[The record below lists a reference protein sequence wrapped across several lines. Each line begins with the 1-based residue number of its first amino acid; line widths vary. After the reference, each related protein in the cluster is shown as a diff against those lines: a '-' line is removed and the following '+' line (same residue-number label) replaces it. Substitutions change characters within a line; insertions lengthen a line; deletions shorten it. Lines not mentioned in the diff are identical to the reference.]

1 MTRSRAGA
9 LAVGLVLA
17 VLGAG
22 ACTGSATPEGPT
34 GAATAT
40 RTDRPPAEGPA
51 DDPTAAGDPDR
62 SPGGSDEPTA
72 GASAEPTAGASAG
85 PGEAPQAAP
94 PEVTS
99 LAGATGAAPL
109 VARAGWQVVGASG
122 ACVLSSR
129 AAADPAVPTASPR
142 DASVALLAET
152 VAADGGDLAAP
163 RDVLLPLLSDG
174 VTLQGVNAAAQ
185 DWTVTTPRGEVRVRG
200 AARVV
205 NVPTFEGDASTQS
218 VVLAL
223 DCAGPLDEG
232 AWQRLLAD
240 VRAGFAAPVEELGTW
255 PS

>member
-9 LAVGLVLA
+9 LAVGLALA

-22 ACTGSATPEGPT
+22 ACTASATPEDPT
-34 GAATAT
+34 GAASAT
-40 RTDRPPAEGPA
+40 RTDRPPAEVPA
-51 DDPTAAGDPDR
+51 DDPTASVDPER
-62 SPGGSDEPTA
+62 TPGGSDDPTA
-72 GASAEPTAGASAG
+72 AASAG
-85 PGEAPQAAP
+85 PGEEPEAVP
-94 PEVTS
+94 PEVTG
-99 LAGATGAAPL
+99 LGGATGATPL
-109 VARAGWQVVGASG
+109 VVRAGWQVVGASG

-129 AAADPAVPTASPR
+129 AAADPAAPTASPR
-142 DASVALLAET
+142 DASAALLAET
-152 VAADGGDLAAP
+152 VAADGGDLTAP
-163 RDVLLPLLSDG
+163 RDVLLPLLADG

-205 NVPTFEGDASTQS
+205 SVPTFEGDASTQS

-232 AWQRLLAD
+232 AWQRLLAE
-240 VRAGFAAPVEELGTW
+240 VRVGLLAPAEELGTW

>member
-1 MTRSRAGA
+1 MTRSWAGA
-9 LAVGLVLA
+9 LAVGLALA

-22 ACTGSATPEGPT
+22 ACTGSATPEDPT
-34 GAATAT
+34 GAASAT
-40 RTDRPPAEGPA
+40 RTDRPPAEVPA
-51 DDPTAAGDPDR
+51 DDPTASDEPER
-62 SPGGSDEPTA
+62 PPGGSDEPTA
-72 GASAEPTAGASAG
+72 GASAG
-85 PGEAPQAAP
+85 PGEEPTAAP

-99 LAGATGAAPL
+99 LGGAAGATPL
-109 VARAGWQVVGASG
+109 VARSGWQVVGASG

-129 AAADPAVPTASPR
+129 AATNLAAPTAGPR
-142 DASVALLAET
+142 DASAALLAET
-152 VAADGGDLAAP
+152 VAADGGDLTAP
-163 RDVLLPLLSDG
+163 RDVLLPLLADG
-174 VTLQGVNAAAQ
+174 VTRQGVNAAAQ

-205 NVPTFEGDASTQS
+205 SVPTFEGDASTQS

-240 VRAGFAAPVEELGTW
+240 VRAGLAAPAEELGTW

>member
-9 LAVGLVLA
+9 LAVGLALA

-22 ACTGSATPEGPT
+22 ACTGSATPEDPT
-34 GAATAT
+34 GAASAT
-40 RTDRPPAEGPA
+40 RTDRPPAEVPG
-51 DDPTAAGDPDR
+51 DDPTASGDRGRP
-62 SPGGSDEPTA
+62 PGGSD
-72 GASAEPTAGASAG
+72 EPTAGASAG
-85 PGEAPQAAP
+85 PGEAPTAAP

-99 LAGATGAAPL
+99 LGGATGAAPL
-109 VARAGWQVVGASG
+109 VARSGWEVVGASG

-129 AAADPAVPTASPR
+129 AATDPAAPTAGPR
-142 DASVALLAET
+142 DTSAALLAET
-152 VAADGGDLAAP
+152 VAADGGDLTAP
-163 RDVLLPLLSDG
+163 RDVLLPLLADG
-174 VTLQGVNAAAQ
+174 VTRQGVNAAAQ

-205 NVPTFEGDASTQS
+205 SVPTFEGDASTQS

-240 VRAGFAAPVEELGTW
+240 VRVGLAAPAEELGTW

>member
-9 LAVGLVLA
+9 LAVGLALA

-22 ACTGSATPEGPT
+22 ACTGSATPEDPT
-34 GAATAT
+34 GAASAT
-40 RTDRPPAEGPA
+40 RTDRPPAGAPA

-72 GASAEPTAGASAG
+72 GASAG
-85 PGEAPQAAP
+85 PGEAPTAAP

-99 LAGATGAAPL
+99 LGGAAGATPL
-109 VARAGWQVVGASG
+109 VARSGWEVVGASG

-129 AAADPAVPTASPR
+129 AAADPAAPTASPR
-142 DASVALLAET
+142 DASAALLAET
-152 VAADGGDLAAP
+152 VAADGGGLTAS
-163 RDVLLPLLSDG
+163 RDVLLPLASDG
-174 VTLQGVNAAAQ
+174 VTRQGVNAASQ

-205 NVPTFEGDASTQS
+205 SVPTFEGDASTQS

-223 DCAGPLDEG
+223 DCPGPFDEG

-240 VRAGFAAPVEELGTW
+240 VRVGLVAPAEELGTW

>member
-9 LAVGLVLA
+9 LAVGLALA

-22 ACTGSATPEGPT
+22 ACSGSATPEDAPGAASAPRTARPAAAGPGAGPT
-34 GAATAT
+34 ASG
-40 RTDRPPAEGPA
+40 DPERPP
-51 DDPTAAGDPDR
+51 
-62 SPGGSDEPTA
+62 GSTD
-72 GASAEPTAGASAG
+72 EPTAGASAG
-85 PGEAPQAAP
+85 PGEEPTAAA

-99 LAGATGAAPL
+99 LGGAAGATPL
-109 VARAGWQVVGASG
+109 VARSGWQVVGASG

-129 AAADPAVPTASPR
+129 AAADPAAPPAGPRSASAALRAVP
-142 DASVALLAET
+142 
-152 VAADGGDLAAP
+152 VAAVGGDRTAP
-163 RDVLLPLLSDG
+163 RDVLLPLLADG
-174 VTLQGVNAAAQ
+174 VTRQGVNAAAQ

-205 NVPTFEGDASTQS
+205 SVPTFEGDASTQS

-240 VRAGFAAPVEELGTW
+240 VRVGLAAPAEGLGTW

>member
-9 LAVGLVLA
+9 FAVGLALA

-22 ACTGSATPEGPT
+22 ACTGSATPEDPT
-34 GAATAT
+34 GAASAT
-40 RTDRPPAEGPA
+40 RTDRPPAEVPA
-51 DDPTAAGDPDR
+51 DDPTASDEPER
-62 SPGGSDEPTA
+62 PPGGSD
-72 GASAEPTAGASAG
+72 EPTAGASAG
-85 PGEAPQAAP
+85 PGEAPTAAP

-99 LAGATGAAPL
+99 LGGVAGATPL
-109 VARAGWQVVGASG
+109 VARSGWDVVGASG

-129 AAADPAVPTASPR
+129 ATADPAAPTAGPH
-142 DASVALLAET
+142 DASAALLAET
-152 VAADGGDLAAP
+152 VAADGGDLTAP
-163 RDVLLPLLSDG
+163 RDVLLPLLADG
-174 VTLQGVNAAAQ
+174 VTRQGVNGVAQ

-205 NVPTFEGDASTQS
+205 SVPTFEGDASTQS

-240 VRAGFAAPVEELGTW
+240 VRAGLAAPAEELGTW

>member
-9 LAVGLVLA
+9 LAVGLAVA

-22 ACTGSATPEGPT
+22 ACTGSATPEDPT
-34 GAATAT
+34 GAASAT
-40 RTDRPPAEGPA
+40 RTDRPPAEVPA
-51 DDPTAAGDPDR
+51 DDPTAAGDPGR
-62 SPGGSDEPTA
+62 PPGGADQ
-72 GASAEPTAGASAG
+72 PTAGASAG
-85 PGEAPQAAP
+85 PGEAPTAAP

-99 LAGATGAAPL
+99 LGGAAGATPL
-109 VARAGWQVVGASG
+109 VARSGWQVVGASG

-129 AAADPAVPTASPR
+129 ATADPAAPTAGPR
-142 DASVALLAET
+142 DASAALLAET
-152 VAADGGDLAAP
+152 VAADGGDLTAP
-163 RDVLLPLLSDG
+163 RDVLLPLLADG
-174 VTLQGVNAAAQ
+174 VTRQGVNAAAQ
-185 DWTVTTPRGEVRVRG
+185 DWTVATPRGEVRVRG

-205 NVPTFEGDASTQS
+205 SVPTFEGDASTQS

-240 VRAGFAAPVEELGTW
+240 VRAGLAAPAEELATW